1 MAPWKFGL
9 NIEMT
14 QNSLDFDRVTFSAKV
29 SQEAKSEGME
39 LAAKARRE
47 LLELVQLALVRIANQ
62 RESRECSADDGQ
74 RWLVEHGYSPSDLG
88 CAAGSMFPAKLWEF
102 TGKRMPSQRVSR
114 RSNEIK
120 VWRLR

>member
-1 MAPWKFGL
+1 
-9 NIEMT
+9 MT
-14 QNSLDFDRVTFSAKV
+14 QHSLDFDRVTFSAKV

-74 RWLVEHGYSPSDLG
+74 AWLIQNGYSPSDLG
-88 CAAGSMFPAKLWEF
+88 NSAGSMFPAKLWEF
-102 TGKRMPSQRVSR
+102 TGKRVASTRVSR
-114 RSNEIK
+114 RANEIK
-120 VWRLR
+120 VWRLK